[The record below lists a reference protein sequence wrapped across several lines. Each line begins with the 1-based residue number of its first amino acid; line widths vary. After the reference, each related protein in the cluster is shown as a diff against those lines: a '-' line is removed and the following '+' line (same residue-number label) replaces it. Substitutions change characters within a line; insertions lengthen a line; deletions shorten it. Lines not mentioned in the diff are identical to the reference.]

1 MDFRLLNSYI
11 SSHTADSDVCI
22 SKLRN
27 WRRWGDRLSLIDLR
41 RAYLQI
47 HVDESLWPY
56 QVVIYR
62 NKRYVLTRLGFR
74 LNIAPRILKAIVH
87 FVLSKDLLVAQS
99 TDSYL
104 DDIIVDNTK
113 IANDN
118 VLKLLAKFGLEAKQ
132 PVDIQIKS
140 KMSMEDPARGRW
152 AVPPGDTGS
161 VWADASS
168 IAEGVVIEV
177 DGIIAED
184 ASWLRPKDDPHH
196 INMAELNACIRG
208 LNLSIHWNL
217 KNITLYTD
225 SATVYSWICSTLYD
239 ERNVCVKGL
248 SDMLIKR
255 RLQMLKEIQTEFS
268 LSITVKLIPSSQNKA
283 DHLTR
288 VPKNWLQYLKNNS
301 SANIAVSVDMS
312 TQDTNKI
319 IELVHNRHHFGVE
332 RTIYFINRKYPNSVI
347 YKYKSKLPWERI
359 ENRESSSSVS
369 EFSTGD
375 QVFMRPAVCRC
386 DKPWIQGNVTGI
398 NSNTSINVD
407 GVPHHIS
414 HLRRCPSDNNTPTAS
429 STG

>member
-1 MDFRLLNSYI
+1 MDCKSENNISQYEAEIETWITNGWLKEYNGEAEAVIPLLAVAQESKNKVRPVMDFRLLNSYI

-56 QVVIYR
+56 QVVVYR
-62 NKRYVLTRLGFR
+62 NKRYVLTRLGFG

-87 FVLSKDLLVAQS
+87 FVLSKDMLVAQS

-132 PVDIQIKS
+132 PVDI
-140 KMSMEDPARGRW
+140 
-152 AVPPGDTGS
+152 
-161 VWADASS
+161 
-168 IAEGVVIEV
+168 
-177 DGIIAED
+177 
-184 ASWLRPKDDPHH
+184 H
-196 INMAELNACIRG
+196 
-208 LNLSIHWNL
+208 
-217 KNITLYTD
+217 

-255 RLQMLKEIQTEFS
+255 RLRMLKEIQTEFS

-319 IELVHNRHHFGVE
+319 IESVHNRHHFGVE

>member
-56 QVVIYR
+56 QVVVYR
-62 NKRYVLTRLGFR
+62 NKRYVLTRLGFG

-87 FVLSKDLLVAQS
+87 FVLSKDMLVAQS

-132 PVDIQIKS
+132 PVDI
-140 KMSMEDPARGRW
+140 
-152 AVPPGDTGS
+152 
-161 VWADASS
+161 
-168 IAEGVVIEV
+168 
-177 DGIIAED
+177 
-184 ASWLRPKDDPHH
+184 H
-196 INMAELNACIRG
+196 
-208 LNLSIHWNL
+208 
-217 KNITLYTD
+217 

-255 RLQMLKEIQTEFS
+255 RLRMLKEIQTEFS
-268 LSITVKLIPSSQNKA
+268 LSITVKLIPSSQKKGPFNKKGLC
-283 DHLTR
+283 D
-288 VPKNWLQYLKNNS
+288 S
-301 SANIAVSVDMS
+301 SIP
-312 TQDTNKI
+312 
-319 IELVHNRHHFGVE
+319 HNQ
-332 RTIYFINRKYPNSVI
+332 I

-369 EFSTGD
+369 EFSTVD

-407 GVPHHIS
+407 GVLHHIS
-414 HLRRCPSDNNTPTAS
+414 HLRRCPYDNNTPTAS